1 MLEYGVAAIVT
12 PIRKCHYS
20 LTKSIADSK
29 HEWQSTS
36 RSKDD
41 SQDELENSNRDC
53 EIIEMEKKIPR
64 IDVHWEEKFKIME
77 QNITSI
83 KKELE
88 IMKAK
93 NNTTRGVALNCLY
106 VTNNSAAEKSM
117 T

>member
-36 RSKDD
+36 RSKRD

-53 EIIEMEKKIPR
+53 EVIEMEKEIIPR
-64 IDVHWEEKFKIME
+64 IDIHWEEKFKRME
-77 QNITSI
+77 QEITSI

-88 IMKAK
+88 IMKA
-93 NNTTRGVALNCLY
+93 T
-106 VTNNSAAEKSM
+106 
-117 T
+117 